1 MTNTLHDDAD
11 DLLHWLNAHS
21 VSISDGIPFSLM
33 QQKWTATQRSYAQ
46 LRASLEWL
54 FSQGL
59 LVMTP
64 GLEQPHVRLSTKGF
78 EQLLSAMDRAR
89 TPLPAAAAPV
99 AAPEPVTTPIAT
111 PAPGSFQPA
120 TLAVPV
126 AAPAARLA
134 VPVEADAPPVPVRFV
149 DPAKPPTEIGLR
161 NQILTIF
168 RDLKLQ
174 AGQQLIAMTLTR
186 YWQETGQRGE
196 HLRAGLDVIL
206 RDGYVKPAFLR
217 YENYWAL
224 TADGEAFLKAPIS
237 HPALL
242 ALAQP
247 LRQIEESYPDADLR
261 RKGLGLFKQS
271 TSIPFTVLE
280 SSWKHSRDSL
290 VHTLDLLMKSGDV
303 QLSPSEPLQFELTL
317 AGAAKRR

>member
-1 MTNTLHDDAD
+1 MTDTLHDDAD

-33 QQKWTATQRSYAQ
+33 QQKWIATKRSYAQ
-46 LRASLEWL
+46 LRNSLEWL
-54 FSQGL
+54 FGQGL

-78 EQLLSAMDRAR
+78 EQLLGAMDKAR
-89 TPLPAAAAPV
+89 LPTPVPAPMSAAAAPAFKPAPLPQAV
-99 AAPEPVTTPIAT
+99 VSAPAPPRPVVPTEVEPAAAPT
-111 PAPGSFQPA
+111 
-120 TLAVPV
+120 
-126 AAPAARLA
+126 
-134 VPVEADAPPVPVRFV
+134 RFV
-149 DPAKPPTEIGLR
+149 DPTKQPTEIGLR

-168 RDLKLQ
+168 RDLKLG

-224 TADGEAFLKAPIS
+224 TADGEAYLRAAVS

-242 ALAQP
+242 ALSQP

-261 RKGLGLFKQS
+261 RKGMGLFKQS
-271 TSIPFTVLE
+271 SSLPFTTLE

-290 VHTLDLLMKSGDV
+290 IHTLDLLLKSGDL
-303 QLSPSEPLQFELTL
+303 QMSATEPLLFNVSPT
-317 AGAAKRR
+317 ARRR

>member
-1 MTNTLHDDAD
+1 MTDTLHDDAD

-33 QQKWTATQRSYAQ
+33 QQKWTATKRSYTQ
-46 LRASLEWL
+46 LRSSLEWL
-54 FSQGL
+54 FGQGL

-78 EQLLSAMDRAR
+78 EQLLNAMDKAR
-89 TPLPAAAAPV
+89 QPAAAPV
-99 AAPEPVTTPIAT
+99 AAPAVPAQAAVFN
-111 PAPGSFQPA
+111 PAPLA
-120 TLAVPV
+120 TAVVV
-126 AAPAARLA
+126 AAPVRPIVPAEVEPAA
-134 VPVEADAPPVPVRFV
+134 APTRFV

-168 RDLKLQ
+168 RDLKLG

-224 TADGEAFLKAPIS
+224 TADGEAYLKAPIS
-237 HPALL
+237 HATLL

-261 RKGLGLFKQS
+261 RKGLGLFK
-271 TSIPFTVLE
+271 TSISLPFTALE

-290 VHTLDLLMKSGDV
+290 IHALDLLIKSGDV
-303 QLSPSEPLQFELTL
+303 QMSPTEPLLFERS
-317 AGAAKRR
+317 AGATQRR